1 MKVPTNLATQ
11 PFRKDRPILFA
22 SGLVGLLM
30 VVTLVLLISLALAD
44 RRRSADTRQIVR
56 RLDKQIQH
64 AGTEQ
69 TALDSLLRRPENA
82 EVLDRSLFLNSLL
95 YHKSISWTKLFADIE
110 KVLPP
115 NVRLINIRPQVL
127 SESAVYLEMYVGSD
141 AQPPVIDLLLRL
153 ESSEVF
159 GRTTMY
165 SSLPPSQTDPLY
177 HYRIS
182 VNYAQKL

>member
-1 MKVPTNLATQ
+1 MIVPTNLATQ

-30 VVTLVLLISLALAD
+30 VVTLLVLISLAMAD

-56 RLDKQIQH
+56 RLDKQIEH
-64 AGTEQ
+64 AISEQ
-69 TALDSLLRRPENA
+69 TGLDSLLRRPENA
-82 EVLDRSLFLNSLL
+82 EVLERSLFLNSLL
-95 YHKSISWTKLFADIE
+95 YHKSISWTKLFADLE
-110 KVLPP
+110 KVLPH

-127 SESAVYLEMYVGSD
+127 SESAVYLDMSVAADS
-141 AQPPVIDLLLRL
+141 PPPYIELLLRL
-153 ESSEVF
+153 EASEVF